1 MLLLDKNDSA
11 IIYKGRDEFNNVVV
25 LYNKDFIEVNYKRV
39 KLELKAEE
47 LYPEGYDLNQLFVS
61 YKDRKL
67 ERDIERGSKKA
78 LKKLRKEG
86 L

>member
-1 MLLLDKNDSA
+1 M
-11 IIYKGRDEFNNVVV
+11 I
-25 LYNKDFIEVNYKRV
+25 
-39 KLELKAEE
+39 
-47 LYPEGYDLNQLFVS
+47 LNGSFVS

-67 ERDIERGSKKA
+67 ERDIQRGSKKA